1 MSSHRIRRTVASIL
15 GGLGIAIFLL
25 GVVAMVLIG
34 FVSSSEHV
42 ESTVTSALSQS
53 DIRSVIADELIKKLE
68 EADGGGQETD
78 GGGQADERLILQAPR
93 DVVVQAVADKL
104 NEESL
109 QKFAGSVAAKVY
121 AIYVDDAVS
130 TPIDVMPLAN
140 AAMDTIKIA
149 DPSVSADEILTIEP
163 LSIEKKSDDINIG
176 DLRDTAKTFVWLFLI
191 LGLALQG
198 AAWLLGIATPWQKI
212 RRLGIRLLSGSVA
225 LGVVVLIARNRIPQ
239 SSDDNRD
246 AVKAVT
252 QFITSPIMTRVV
264 LLTVLG
270 VVLVAAGMIGHRKA
284 KTD

>member
-1 MSSHRIRRTVASIL
+1 MSSHRIRRTIASIL

-212 RRLGIRLLSGSVA
+212 RRLGIRLFSGSVA
-225 LGVVVLIARNRIPQ
+225 LGVVVLIARNQIPQ

-270 VVLVAAGMIGHRKA
+270 VVLIAAGMIGHRKA
-284 KTD
+284 KID

>member
-1 MSSHRIRRTVASIL
+1 MSSHRLRRTIASIL
-15 GGLGIAIFLL
+15 GGLGIVLFLL
-25 GVVAMVLIG
+25 GVVATVLIG

-53 DIRSVIADELIKKLE
+53 DIRLVIADELIKKLE
-68 EADGGGQETD
+68 EAGGGEGTD
-78 GGGQADERLILQAPR
+78 GGQADERLILQTPR

-104 NEESL
+104 NEEAL

-149 DPSVSADEILTIEP
+149 DPSVSADEMLTIDP

-176 DLRDTAKTFVWLFLI
+176 GWRDTAKTFVWLFVI

-212 RRLGIRLLSGSVA
+212 RRLGIRLFIGSVA

-246 AVKAVT
+246 ALKAVT